1 MARIHTTSDGEMA
14 DEIAW
19 AEYGDRPEGLIALL
33 EANPI
38 LARSPPMLP
47 AGLRLI
53 LPDLPEKEPSPA
65 ATIRIFTT

>member
-1 MARIHTTSDGEMA
+1 MARIHITSDGEMA

-19 AEYGDRPEGLIALL
+19 RAYGDRPEGLIALL

-47 AGLRLI
+47 AGLRLV
-53 LPDLPEKEPSPA
+53 LPDLPEELPSSA
-65 ATIRIFTT
+65 ATIRIFT

>member
-1 MARIHTTSDGEMA
+1 MARIHITSDGEMA

-19 AEYGDRPEGLIALL
+19 RAYGDRPEGLIALL

-47 AGLRLI
+47 AGLRLV
-53 LPDLPEKEPSPA
+53 LPDLPEEPPAAA
-65 ATIRIFTT
+65 ATIRIFT